1 MVRRLVRHGCDID
14 ARSERNRTALHMA
27 VWNNRPRIARLLLNA
42 HCSLNVRDRYGDTP
56 LMLSA
61 RRGFPEI
68 VKVSSIQGASLHNSP
83 PALFISLIT

>member
-1 MVRRLVRHGCDID
+1 MKTAEVVRRLVYHGCDVN

-27 VWNNRPRIARLLLNA
+27 VWNNRPRIVKFLLNS
-42 HCSLNVRDRYGDTP
+42 HCSLNDRDRYGDTP

-68 VKVSSIQGASLHNSP
+68 MKVCLVSLLHF
-83 PALFISLIT
+83 AI